1 MLNFIKNNKYKIII
15 LPAVLLVGIFIGSFG
30 INKVFGDVQNIPQS
44 DSKIHYEFAK
54 DPARASDGPSEDTID
69 TYVLTD
75 DKTKRQYL
83 VIKTEKGVTVTPRLD
98 MNGEHALVEQDFQ

>member
-1 MLNFIKNNKYKIII
+1 MLNFIKKNKYKIII
-15 LPAVLLVGIFIGSFG
+15 LPAVLLVGIIIGDFG
-30 INKVFGDVQNIPQS
+30 VNKVFGDVQDVPQS
-44 DSKIHYEFAK
+44 NSKVHYEFAV
-54 DPARASDGPSEDTID
+54 DPNRISNGASEDTID

-98 MNGEHALVEQDFQ
+98 MAGERALAEQNYQ